1 MAIRLLVAFV
11 AVVLAGCS
19 GSQFTVP
26 PDPIPSLAA
35 PFQAQLSEYLDPE
48 WLSPPSDAIAHC
60 GWFPDLHEN
69 FPEPACGLEGA
80 ITGSVVIVDAE
91 TRQIDPDFLKAL
103 AYPDS
108 MDALV
113 DVKEDGGTPISL
125 ATTPAEVG
133 TVVLLWTT
141 TDEAATYLDGT
152 KGYSTDYGVKIIDF
166 GKQAIVREV
175 TIGGAS
181 PPRTKFAEGNWT
193 GSAPWDGLLVALS
206 CAADPSCSS
215 PPTPTQTPTP

>member
-1 MAIRLLVAFV
+1 MTTRPLVALA

-60 GWFPDLHEN
+60 GWFPDLREN
-69 FPEPACGLEGA
+69 FPEPACGLKGA

-108 MDALV
+108 VDALV
-113 DVKEDGGTPISL
+113 DVKRDGGTPISL

-141 TDEAATYLDGT
+141 KTEAATYLDGT
-152 KGYSTDYGVKIIDF
+152 KGYRIDYGVKIIDF
-166 GKQAIVREV
+166 GKQAVVGEV
-175 TIGGAS
+175 AIKGAA
-181 PPRTKFAEGNWT
+181 PPRTKSTEGNWP
-193 GSAPWDGLLVALS
+193 GFAPWDGLLVALS
-206 CAADPSCSS
+206 CAADPNCSS
-215 PPTPTQTPTP
+215 PPRPTQTPTP